1 MKWLHASGVVLP
13 TLPFISFTGE
23 LIRELLALLMLI
35 WSEIEPGDTIL
46 GVWASLKGSLLGEN
60 VPLRV
65 FVPVVCMLPPPR
77 YWGLTVSLN
86 LLVRRGERLR
96 FREEKEE
103 VGMRSARIVV
113 IC

>member
-1 MKWLHASGVVLP
+1 M
-13 TLPFISFTGE
+13 
-23 LIRELLALLMLI
+23 
-35 WSEIEPGDTIL
+35 
-46 GVWASLKGSLLGEN
+46 SLKGSLLGEN
-60 VPLRV
+60 VL
-65 FVPVVCMLPPPR
+65 FVPVVCMLPPPPR

>member
-1 MKWLHASGVVLP
+1 M
-13 TLPFISFTGE
+13 
-23 LIRELLALLMLI
+23 MLI
-35 WSEIEPGDTIL
+35 WSEIEPGETIL
-46 GVWASLKGSLLGEN
+46 GVWVSLKGSLLGEN
-60 VPLRV
+60 VL